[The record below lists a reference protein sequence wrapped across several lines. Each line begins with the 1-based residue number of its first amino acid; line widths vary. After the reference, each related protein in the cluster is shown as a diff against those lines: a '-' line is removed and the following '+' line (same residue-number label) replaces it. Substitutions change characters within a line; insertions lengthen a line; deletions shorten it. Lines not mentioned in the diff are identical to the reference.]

1 VKNNPYI
8 KKIHPIASYL
18 AQEDGITDS
27 KDAGGYHT
35 GYYRP
40 IMNISYW
47 IDYKLWGM
55 RASGFRAT
63 NLIVHLLSCFL
74 LFKLLYL
81 LINDR
86 EACLLATILFAVHPV
101 NTESVSWIASRNNI
115 LVTLF
120 GLSAFYFYIRGWKN
134 DSLKAM
140 CFSVLFFMLAILS
153 KEFGLMVLP
162 LLFLY
167 HRLLS
172 EERRDAF
179 QELTGY
185 FVFVVILVLYFIL
198 RKTATSTLLTPS
210 QMGNVWSRVYFFPYL
225 VFENL
230 RLILFPYGLHSF
242 SIDYPKDFMGW
253 QATAGLL
260 SCILLG
266 LFIWKSWND
275 KVVVFSVLSFLMSS
289 VPILNLIPTSAVSL
303 ISMRW
308 LYFPMLFILL
318 GVARFI
324 QKGIQVSRFMTLAC
338 VSLVSI
344 YLGVYS
350 YVLNKN
356 LWHDES
362 TFFDLEVLRFNNYHY
377 AGGFAENLLG
387 EEKYPD
393 AERYFR
399 IAINNHPQK
408 VRNYINYSA
417 LLIDTGRAERALL
430 CLNRAKSLAMTCNEH
445 GQWFNNRGMAY
456 FKLGKKGEALRN
468 LRKAIIFSPEEP
480 QFWANLGGTY
490 GSIGDYENSVFVL
503 KRGLDI
509 APDSIP
515 LRKNLAVTYLRMD
528 NPEEAICVLEEI
540 RPDKGAGRGVAELL
554 NKASK
559 ALESKRHV
567 E

>member
-8 KKIHPIASYL
+8 TKIHPIASYL
-18 AQEDGITDS
+18 AQEDGVIDS
-27 KDAGGYHT
+27 RDAGGYHT

-40 IMNISYW
+40 IINVTYW
-47 IDYKLWGM
+47 IDHKLWGM

-74 LFKLLYL
+74 LFKLLHL

-86 EACLLATILFAVHPV
+86 QACLLATILFALHPV

-120 GLSAFYFYIRGWKN
+120 ALSAFHFYIRGWKN

-162 LLFLY
+162 VLFLY
-167 HRLLS
+167 QRLLS
-172 EERRDAF
+172 GERRNIL

-185 FVFVVILVLYFIL
+185 FVFIVIIVLYLIL
-198 RKTATSTLLTPS
+198 RKTATSALLTPS
-210 QMGNVWSRVYFFPYL
+210 QMGNIGQRVYFLPYL
-225 VFENL
+225 IWENL

-242 SIDYPKDFMGW
+242 SIDYPKNFMDW
-253 QATAGLL
+253 QATAGFL

-266 LFIWKSWND
+266 VFIWKGWND
-275 KVVVFSVLSFLMSS
+275 KVVVFSVLSFLMST

-308 LYFPMLFILL
+308 LYFPMIFILL
-318 GVARFI
+318 AVARFI
-324 QKGIQVSRFMTLAC
+324 QKGIQLSRFVTLAC
-338 VSLVSI
+338 VSLVTI
-344 YLGVYS
+344 YLGIYS

-362 TFFDLEVLRFNNYHY
+362 TFFDREVLRFNNYLY
-377 AGGFAENLLG
+377 AGGFAENLL
-387 EEKYPD
+387 EEKKYLD

-408 VRNYINYSA
+408 VRNHINYSA
-417 LLIDTGRAERALL
+417 LLIDTGRAEGALL
-430 CLNRAKSLAMTCNEH
+430 CLNRAKPLAMTYDEK
-445 GQWFNNRGMAY
+445 GQWFNNMGMAY
-456 FKLGKKGEALRN
+456 FNLGKKGEALRN
-468 LRKAIIFSPEEP
+468 FKKAIIFSPEEP

-503 KRGLDI
+503 KKGLDI

-528 NPEEAICVLEEI
+528 NPEKAICVLEEI
-540 RPDKGAGRGVAELL
+540 RPDKGAGRGIAELL
-554 NKASK
+554 NKASR